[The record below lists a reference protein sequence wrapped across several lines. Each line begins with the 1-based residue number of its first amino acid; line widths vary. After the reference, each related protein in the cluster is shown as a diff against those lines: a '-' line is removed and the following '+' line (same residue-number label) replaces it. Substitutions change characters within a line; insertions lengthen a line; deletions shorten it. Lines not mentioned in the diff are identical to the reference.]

1 MTSMIL
7 NLLAAVLI
15 GFASSAHCLFMC
27 GGISAAF
34 TAAPEQSSG
43 RQHLLGLTFQFGRLL
58 SYGVIG
64 VLLGSLVVT
73 AGHVSDLGLLLR
85 ILAGLLLI
93 AMGLYLANLWRGL
106 ALLEKPL
113 APIWKKLSVR
123 ASRWLP
129 VRQISHALMIGALWG
144 WLPCGLVYSTLA
156 WAATASNSAWES
168 GLLMMAMG
176 LGTLPAM
183 LGVGFFGRLLSR
195 KATRSAAGI
204 LLCLFGF
211 WTLWMPLQNLL
222 SEDMAHESYKPQMHM
237 EH

>member
-1 MTSMIL
+1 MIL

-34 TAAPEQSSG
+34 TAAPELASG
-43 RQHLLGLTFQFGRLL
+43 RQYILGLMFQFGRLL

-73 AGHVSDLGLLLR
+73 AGQVSGLGVFLR

-93 AMGLYLANLWRGL
+93 AMGLYLTNLWRGL

-113 APIWKKLSVR
+113 APIWTKLSVR

-129 VRQISHALMIGALWG
+129 VRRVFHALMIGMLWG

-156 WAATASNSAWES
+156 WAATASNTAWEA

-183 LGVGFFGRLLSR
+183 LGIGFFGRLLS
-195 KATRSAAGI
+195 KKTTRLAAGI
-204 LLCLFGF
+204 MLCLFGV
-211 WTLWMPLQNLL
+211 WTLWMPVQSLL
-222 SEDMAHESYKPQMHM
+222 AEDMAHQGHAPQMHM